1 MIDHL
6 QEAREIVE
14 CTANHTSPDDRSI
27 PFALH
32 GILHALIAIA
42 ERIPQPLTVE
52 EYTEVVK
59 AQAVAAATANADALA
74 GKWSNLRF
82 DVDEKG
88 MRVSEAEATSS
99 ERLDKSHDV

>member
-1 MIDHL
+1 M
-6 QEAREIVE
+6 
-14 CTANHTSPDDRSI
+14 
-27 PFALH
+27 
-32 GILHALIAIA
+32 
-42 ERIPQPLTVE
+42 
-52 EYTEVVK
+52 K

-88 MRVSEAEATSS
+88 MRVAEAEATSS